1 MCVNLVKEFVLWI
14 LVDEKK
20 KIMEKLKDIKL
31 LGKYY

>member
-20 KIMEKLKDIKL
+20 NNGEIEGYKVIR
-31 LGKYY
+31 